1 MWAAIRY
8 RRAQAFALLLVSA
21 LITACAVFAPLYE
34 RALEQSLLRDG
45 LVRQDAMATA
55 VVAQAVETRDV
66 LPSPERIRSALPAA
80 LAEVYDGGSARWN
93 GRVTY
98 TGVGAAAST
107 IEVFGP
113 QVTCQGIEIVQ
124 GGCPA
129 AAWDLAVSADEAR
142 VQGWVLGTRLAA
154 REVIVGVADPGT
166 FKEAFTITGFY
177 RQRADV
183 GYWQG
188 VTLEGRA
195 GRTSGGK
202 SDAPLMDAWVTPA
215 TTFQGEWHA
224 SRLDVT
230 WLLKRDAVTL
240 EGLDRIPPAVSAM
253 RASGLSQAPAF
264 SLRTSVSDLVSE
276 VVEGQ
281 AQARTIVPL
290 LLGQLAV
297 LAVVVLMLV
306 ASAAVEQRRPELA
319 LSRLRGRGPAATAGM
334 LLRELG
340 TVVVAGV
347 PVGFALAL
355 LTGELARRFWLTEG
369 IPWELPG
376 TSLVG
381 AALSGAAAVLA
392 VALVARPVLREPIST
407 LLRRVPPRRQGWAV
421 GVLDAVVVAVALAGL
436 VTLLSGNLSGPL
448 ALGTPTLLALA
459 AGLVLAHVLIPAAGL
474 LSRRM
479 TARGRVVGAL
489 TAIQVARR
497 PAVRRVMA
505 IITVATA
512 LTTFATDALV
522 VGARNRDE
530 RARAETGAQAV
541 LTTSAR
547 DITALTGAVSAA
559 DPGGHTATP
568 VVRIRQGS
576 SDAITTLAVV
586 PDQFARIA
594 ELPRQREAFPWAQI
608 AKTPPSDVVL
618 TGRAWSV
625 TVSDVAVTQSA
636 QPGADGSA
644 APPWTLV
651 AFLAPV
657 GSRSFA
663 VTVGEI
669 QPGATGPLTFR
680 GDVSCTGGCR
690 LTGFAVRTGVG
701 FEGLL
706 KGSFTVG
713 ALTMDGG
720 AAAPIGAAEGWLSS
734 GLPDAPAAERQAYA
748 RAVSTGDP
756 TRLGLQVQTTRD
768 DVQVTAAGSGAPIP
782 ALVVGPLPG
791 GAPGPGFQAAGLDGI
806 TLALTR
812 AAQVPY
818 APGGGADEAIV
829 SLDVLARQ
837 STEISSLGQ
846 AQVWVADAGAVP
858 AVRAALTAAGLSVL
872 SVELVSDQQ
881 QLFDRSASAWG
892 LQLALVVGLV
902 ALAIA
907 AVVLVLVAATT
918 SRTRAR
924 DNASL
929 RMAGVDARVLRR
941 VGLAEQWVVITVS
954 VVIGAASGLV
964 GGYLAIPVIP
974 FFTVPSTGFPV
985 DASPAGR
992 AVALAALASL
1002 VGLLA
1007 VGTVVGVRVAGQ
1019 AALSRVRD
1027 PL

>member
-8 RRAQAFALLLVSA
+8 RRAQAVALLLVSA
-21 LITACAVFAPLYE
+21 LITGCVAFAPLYE

-45 LVRQDAMATA
+45 LVHQDAMATS

-66 LPSPERIRSALPAA
+66 LPSPERIRSAFPAA
-80 LAEVYDGGSARWN
+80 LAEVYDGGSDRWN
-93 GRVTY
+93 SRVKY

-107 IEVFGP
+107 IEVYGP
-113 QVTCQGIEIVQ
+113 QVACQGIEIVQ
-124 GGCPA
+124 GSCPA

-142 VQGWVLGTRLAA
+142 VQGWVIGTRLAA
-154 REVIVGVADPGT
+154 KEVVVGVADPGPLPQP
-166 FKEAFTITGFY
+166 FVVTGFY

-195 GRTSGGK
+195 GRTAGGRA
-202 SDAPLMDAWVTPA
+202 DTPLMDAWVTPA
-215 TTFQGEWHA
+215 ATFRGGWHA
-224 SRLDVT
+224 SRVDVV
-230 WLLKRDAVTL
+230 WLLRRDAVTL
-240 EGLDRIPPAVSAM
+240 EGLDRIPPAVGAM
-253 RASGLSQAPAF
+253 RAAGLSQVPAF
-264 SLRTSVSDLVSE
+264 SVRTSVSDLVTG

-281 AQARTIVPL
+281 DQARTIVPL

-306 ASAAVEQRRPELA
+306 ASAAIEQRRPELA
-319 LSRLRGRGPAATAGM
+319 LGRLRGRGPAGTAGM

-340 TVVVAGV
+340 VVVLAGV
-347 PVGFALAL
+347 PVGCALAL

-369 IPWELPG
+369 VPWELPPY
-376 TSLVG
+376 SLVG
-381 AALSGAAAVLA
+381 AALSGVAAVLA

-407 LLRRVPPRRQGWAV
+407 LLRRVPPRRHGWAV
-421 GVLDAVVVAVALAGL
+421 GVVDAVVVAVAAAGL

-448 ALGTPTLLALA
+448 ALATPTLLALA
-459 AGLVLAHVLIPAAGL
+459 SGLVLAHVLVPVAGL
-474 LSRRM
+474 VGRRM

-512 LTTFATDALV
+512 LTTFATDALL

-547 DITALTGAVSAA
+547 DITALTSAVAAA

-586 PDQFARIA
+586 PDQFARVA
-594 ELPRQREAFPWAQI
+594 ELPRQRDDFPWAQI
-608 AKTPPSDVVL
+608 AKNPAPDTIL

-625 TVSDVAVTQSA
+625 TVSDIAVTQAVPS
-636 QPGADGSA
+636 GST
-644 APPWTLV
+644 PKPWTLV

-657 GSRSFA
+657 GSRPFA
-663 VTVGEI
+663 VTLGEI
-669 QPGATGPLTFR
+669 QPGATGPLILR
-680 GDVSCTGGCR
+680 GDVSCSGGCR
-690 LTGFAVRTGVG
+690 LTGFAVTTGVA

-706 KGSFTVG
+706 RGSFNVG

-720 AAAPIGAAEGWLSS
+720 PAATIGAAGGWLSS
-734 GLPDAPAAERQAYA
+734 GLPDAPAQERQPYA
-748 RAVSTGDP
+748 RASATGDL
-756 TRLGLQVQTTRD
+756 TRLRLDVQTTRD
-768 DVQVTAAGSGAPIP
+768 DVQITAAGSGAAIP
-782 ALVVGPLPG
+782 ALVVGALPS
-791 GAPGPGFQAAGLDGI
+791 GAPGPAFQAAGLDGI
-806 TLALTR
+806 TLDLTR

-829 SLDVLARQ
+829 NLDVLARQ
-837 STEISSLGQ
+837 STQISTLGQ
-846 AQVWVADAGAVP
+846 AQVWLADAGAVP
-858 AVRAALTAAGLSVL
+858 AVRAALTTAGLSVL
-872 SVELVSDQQ
+872 SVELVSDQK

-918 SRTRAR
+918 SRARAR
-924 DNASL
+924 DYASL

-941 VGLAEQWVVITVS
+941 VGLAEQWIVIAVS
-954 VVIGAASGLV
+954 VLIGALSGLL
-964 GGYLAIPVIP
+964 GGSLAIPVIP

-985 DASPAGR
+985 DTTPAGG
-992 AVALAALASL
+992 AVAIAALASL

-1007 VGTVVGVRVAGQ
+1007 VGAVVGVRVAGQ